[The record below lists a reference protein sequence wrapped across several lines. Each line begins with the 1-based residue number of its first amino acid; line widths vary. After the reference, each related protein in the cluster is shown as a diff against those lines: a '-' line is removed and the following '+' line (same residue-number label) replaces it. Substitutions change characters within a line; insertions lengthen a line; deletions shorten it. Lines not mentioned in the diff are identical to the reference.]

1 MKLILERLMARY
13 SLWFKLVFF
22 AVLALGLYLGMS
34 PSPPPTAY
42 SWQASGYHA
51 GGIFALTLL
60 SFTAFPRWRWWFR
73 AIFMT
78 LVGVAVELVQSL
90 HPTRSPDW
98 SDILANSSGLAAGLL
113 VIAIYLLVRQR
124 ALSRNR

>member
-1 MKLILERLMARY
+1 MKLLLERLIARY
-13 SLWFKLVFF
+13 SLWFKLAFF
-22 AVLALGLYLGMS
+22 ALLALGLYLGMS
-34 PSPPPTAY
+34 PSPPPAAY

-51 GGIFALTLL
+51 GGIFALTVL

-73 AIFMT
+73 AAFMT

-98 SDILANSSGLAAGLL
+98 WDIASNTTGLCAGLL
-113 VIAIYLLVRQR
+113 VIGIYTLWRRHTLASQR
-124 ALSRNR
+124 